1 MNFRR
6 LLKMLET
13 ETDKE
18 KIAEVMQKINS
29 EITKRCCPD
38 GQLWLY
44 EALGNRITHM

>member
-18 KIAEVMQKINS
+18 KIAEVMRKINLV
-29 EITKRCCPD
+29 ITKKVLS
-38 GQLWLY
+38 GWA
-44 EALGNRITHM
+44 ALVI